1 MVSGTGRR
9 AIAAAGALAAIAGGA
24 VIAGADG
31 MPSRA
36 RAPQGAGGL
45 SMTPV
50 TIERP
55 AAVGAANAVTI
66 GNNSGDPVD
75 VTVSARPWTQS
86 AGGAV
91 SPNRRSTLA
100 AIAVSDGAFTLA
112 PGAGKEVTVT
122 LRSAPAGGALY
133 GALEVVGLP
142 RGVEQ
147 RKGVALGY
155 RLIGSLRLKP
165 STRVYSLKAGAA
177 KFSGK
182 GAARTLTL
190 GLRNAGNTIEPV
202 GGSVRLR
209 GSLGTGNA
217 TIKATRI
224 LPGKSV
230 ALALSPANAL
240 PAGTYAATVTLTQAG
255 HKTTIAKRI
264 RVRR

>member
-9 AIAAAGALAAIAGGA
+9 AMAATGALAAIAGGA

-31 MPSRA
+31 MPLHA
-36 RAPQGAGGL
+36 RAAQHAGGL
-45 SMTPV
+45 SMTP
-50 TIERP
+50 TKIQRT
-55 AAVGAANAVTI
+55 AAVGTASVVTV

-112 PGAGKEVTVT
+112 PGATKAVTVT

-133 GALEVVGLP
+133 GAVEVVGLP

-165 STRVYSLKAGAA
+165 AMPVYSLKAGAA
-177 KFSGK
+177 KVSGT
-182 GAARTLTL
+182 GPARTLTL

-202 GGSVRLR
+202 SGSVRLR
-209 GSLGTGNA
+209 GPLGTRNA
-217 TIKATRI
+217 AVKATRI

-230 ALALSPANAL
+230 ALALAPANAL
-240 PAGTYAATVTLTQAG
+240 PAATYAATVTLTQAE